1 MELSYDEIRR
11 IHRLEKSTAKLVQV
25 EPEFYS
31 ELQEFLAK
39 EKQDYLESLRDFS
52 SSKARDFTNLK
63 RMVEEIFS
71 LRTKKLLGAALVS
84 SRTNEQGDE
93 PMAAQEKKVF
103 REMLSLL
110 ERHNRLL
117 GGIFSEKNGGD
128 AGRDLNT
135 LSVEILSDIPEF
147 VGTDM
152 KEYGPF
158 RRGSTVRL
166 PAKIARLLSS
176 QKLAEAKE

>member
-11 IHRLEKSTAKLVQV
+11 IHRLEKNTAKLVPV
-25 EPEFYS
+25 EPGFYS
-31 ELQEFLAK
+31 DLQEFLAK
-39 EKQDYLESLRDFS
+39 EKQDYLVSLRDFS

-63 RMVEEIFS
+63 KMVEEIFS
-71 LRTKKLLGAALVS
+71 LRTKKLLGAALAA
-84 SRTNEQGDE
+84 SRTNEAGDE
-93 PMAAQEKKVF
+93 PTALQEQKVF
-103 REMLSLL
+103 RELLSLL

-117 GGIFSEKNGGD
+117 GGIFSEKKGDD

-158 RRGSTVRL
+158 RKGGTAKL

-176 QKLAEAKE
+176 QKLAETKE